1 MKMSHR
7 HLVQSTIPW
16 QMHETQHD
24 SKFTQLLLCVA
35 QQNINPDSN
44 AAIKHKS
51 YTSLLYNCNEK
62 DKSTYRILII
72 HLFFHH
78 QISINPLY

>member
-44 AAIKHKS
+44 TAETQI
-51 YTSLLYNCNEK
+51 LYIF
-62 DKSTYRILII
+62 TL
-72 HLFFHH
+72 
-78 QISINPLY
+78 